1 MNCALISIMP
11 DQKAIVVNTTL
22 LLALTA
28 GLGNLDLLQ
37 VLYANVY
44 VPWEVCQEVR
54 AGGRY
59 GFAVKVFEQANWLN
73 KINTPS
79 SVSPYL
85 KHSLDPG
92 EASVIQTALD
102 KNIPL
107 VCIDEIAGR
116 RLARIS
122 GLHVTGSIGI
132 LLKAKKQR
140 YPVVI
145 REALQNMQGQGI
157 WLSDRLVAFALKE
170 AGESP

>member
-1 MNCALISIMP
+1 MP
-11 DQKAIVVNTTL
+11 DQKNIVINTTP

-28 GLGNLDLLQ
+28 GLGHLDVLQ
-37 VLYANVY
+37 TLYANVY

-59 GFAVKVFEQANWLN
+59 GFAVDVFEQADWLN
-73 KINTPS
+73 KINTPTTI
-79 SVSPYL
+79 PLYL

-102 KNIPL
+102 QDIPL

-116 RLARIS
+116 RIARIS
-122 GLHVTGSIGI
+122 GLQVTGSIGI
-132 LLKAKKQR
+132 LLKAKKQGC
-140 YPVVI
+140 PVAI
-145 REALQNMQGQGI
+145 REALQNMQRQGI
-157 WLSDRLVAFALKE
+157 WLSHRLIAFALRE